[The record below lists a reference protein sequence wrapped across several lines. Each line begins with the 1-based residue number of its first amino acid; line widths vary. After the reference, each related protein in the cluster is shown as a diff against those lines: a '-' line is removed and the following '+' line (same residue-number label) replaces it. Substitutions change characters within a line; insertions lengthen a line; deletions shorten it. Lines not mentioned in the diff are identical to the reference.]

1 MPVAPMTL
9 PWRAICP
16 TAPWTRPSAAMARC
30 SLTSGV
36 AVMML
41 AYALAIQPRDGR
53 LVVAGGSNASGNDDF
68 ALARY
73 HAITCNGVVATRVG
87 TAGNDT
93 LMGTAGP
100 DVIVGFDGDDTIYG
114 LGGNDLLCGN
124 AGNDT
129 LVGGTGDDTLVG
141 DTGTDVCDGGSHVS
155 GIPPRA
161 VSMSRACRNAA
172 VGTQAAACGARR
184 GRERWPSTPPRKRGA
199 RGMIFW
205 GAAEH
210 VAPPQASLAAH
221 RACEE
226 RHGSSRDTN
235 TRAADAAGRS
245 IMQWTGGKTTIWTLG
260 DPWMQR
266 RRAMHTQRVVSLI
279 MAVLFLVSTS
289 AFALT
294 CPPTIVKGKS
304 LVIRFPTVVDDPV
317 RTVWTGATTTTSDGA
332 WSFGRLMFNMAGSQH
347 PPTFVRRW
355 LEHWEADRVVNS
367 FTVPA
372 RPSIRSLVID
382 PWPRHPSGNL
392 NLSQAPMRLLA
403 IVYRPDLR
411 DLAQGKAGEGR
422 FVFGVLDSADSSL
435 SFTVILEYILP
446 AKTATEV
453 KDWAVAFQKL
463 STLSH
468 GPTFNA
474 ELEKITNRFAGK
486 NVAPTRING
495 SAISQ
500 VRTNE
505 IALDFPW
512 ELREFRLNASDKLLR
527 ETTVKQTPDLD
538 FNNTATLA
546 RWVDTNA
553 AAILGLTGIR
563 KHRCAAE
570 FRGSTVSSG
579 CQCE

>member
-1 MPVAPMTL
+1 
-9 PWRAICP
+9 
-16 TAPWTRPSAAMARC
+16 
-30 SLTSGV
+30 
-36 AVMML
+36 
-41 AYALAIQPRDGR
+41 
-53 LVVAGGSNASGNDDF
+53 
-68 ALARY
+68 
-73 HAITCNGVVATRVG
+73 
-87 TAGNDT
+87 
-93 LMGTAGP
+93 
-100 DVIVGFDGDDTIYG
+100 
-114 LGGNDLLCGN
+114 
-124 AGNDT
+124 
-129 LVGGTGDDTLVG
+129 
-141 DTGTDVCDGGSHVS
+141 
-155 GIPPRA
+155 
-161 VSMSRACRNAA
+161 
-172 VGTQAAACGARR
+172 
-184 GRERWPSTPPRKRGA
+184 
-199 RGMIFW
+199 
-205 GAAEH
+205 
-210 VAPPQASLAAH
+210 
-221 RACEE
+221 
-226 RHGSSRDTN
+226 
-235 TRAADAAGRS
+235 
-245 IMQWTGGKTTIWTLG
+245 
-260 DPWMQR
+260 
-266 RRAMHTQRVVSLI
+266 MHTQRVVSLI

-317 RTVWTGATTTTSDGA
+317 RTVWTGATTTASDGA

-435 SFTVILEYILP
+435 LFTVILEYILP

-453 KDWAVAFQKL
+453 KDWAVAFQRL

-553 AAILGLTGIR
+553 AAILGLTGKGSIDVPLSFEGR
-563 KHRCAAE
+563 PFRAGASVNNFELVWNSSATNRLAMFRVAINTCSGCHQTETLTSFLHIEPREPGFAARLSAFLSGPTTNPDVPSTKPIAVADPRDGSPVRNFNELE
-570 FRGSTVSSG
+570 FRVRDMAALLCPAAGSGSVATMAIIEAADPLGRALTGDPHRGPSVG
-579 CQCE
+579 LAH